1 LVLATA
7 HPAKFA
13 EIVQKGI
20 GIAPPL
26 PSRLAEYLQR
36 PKLSRAMSSKY
47 DDFKQFLLSH

>member
-1 LVLATA
+1 
-7 HPAKFA
+7 
-13 EIVQKGI
+13 VQKGI

-47 DDFKQFLLSH
+47 EHFRQFLLSH